1 MVRCGVTQY
10 SWCQWGNGKHA
21 HTLVIRPH
29 EIPQHNISKG
39 NSRYSHGL
47 WMKISRTLSCLL
59 PFAQIL
65 PRDRIISIRRWQW
78 KVGVADS
85 YKHIVARAKLDGYK
99 FASQRIMLTVIHFW
113 TTSKTSWA
121 SRSLGIDNVTI
132 KKSRHLIYNG
142 YRSELD
148 GGLRST

>member
-10 SWCQWGNGKHA
+10 SWCQWGHGKHA

-99 FASQRIMLTVIHFW
+99 FASQRIMLTVIQW
-113 TTSKTSWA
+113 LTNA
-121 SRSLGIDNVTI
+121 GELLDNIKNILSVTI
-132 KKSRHLIYNG
+132 IGHRQCHYQEVAAFDI
-142 YRSELD
+142 
-148 GGLRST
+148 